1 MEFINVY
8 INMEERFFIK
18 REIESK
24 KLYLAFAVFNG
35 LAEYNEYYE
44 ISEDELKNFM
54 NDENSLKA
62 FFRECKEQKNDDRLL
77 LKPGRLRGSAYS

>member
-1 MEFINVY
+1 MKFINIF
-8 INMEERFFIK
+8 INKDERFFIK
-18 REIESK
+18 REIKSE

-44 ISEDELKNFM
+44 ISEVEFKNFM
-54 NDENSLKA
+54 NDENLLKA
-62 FFRECKEQKNDDRLL
+62 FVHECKDQKNDSRLL